1 MKLVLPV
8 LALIAA
14 TLSGCAQSEY
24 ALDPHMASAY
34 RDQREFD
41 VFAIESVQ
49 EAAMKNAI
57 LEQHALFPYHF
68 VPGSATL
75 TEVGQRDLSFLT
87 DNYKTNPGPLALIK
101 GDTPDELYS
110 LRKNAVATALQQA
123 GLASIAI
130 TDGPVGGRG
139 MTGQAA
145 VIARRAKKEDYA
157 GAQNTDTGS
166 ITDTGAVTPTGDT
179 E

>member
-1 MKLVLPV
+1 MKPVLPA
-8 LALIAA
+8 LALVASA
-14 TLSGCAQSEY
+14 LAGCAQNQY
-24 ALDPHMASAY
+24 ALDPQMSAAY

-41 VFAIESVQ
+41 TYAVESVQ
-49 EAAMKNAI
+49 DAAIKNAI

-68 VPGSATL
+68 VPGSVTL

-101 GDTPDELYS
+101 GDTPNELYA
-110 LRKNAVATALQQA
+110 LRKEAIAAALQQA
-123 GLASIAI
+123 GLPSIAI

-145 VIARRAKKEDYA
+145 VIARREKQDDYS